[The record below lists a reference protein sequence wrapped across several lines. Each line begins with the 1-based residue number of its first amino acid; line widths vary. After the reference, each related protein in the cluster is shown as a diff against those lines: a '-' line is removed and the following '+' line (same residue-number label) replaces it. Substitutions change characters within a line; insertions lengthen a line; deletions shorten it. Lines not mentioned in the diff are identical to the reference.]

1 MLVFHGNYN
10 NRRAM
15 LTSHNEQIDNLI
27 DLTYRLDLKSVNLT
41 CDIRE

>member
-27 DLTYRLDLKSVNLT
+27 DLTTLKSVNLT